1 MSIEVAALVKTY
13 GEVRA
18 VDNLTF
24 TAPSGKVTG
33 FLGPNGAGKSTT
45 MRMIIGLDHPT
56 SGCATIGGRP
66 FSDFTNPVREVGV
79 LLDAASAPS
88 RMSARTHLRWIAQAA
103 RIPRDRADEIMELVG
118 LGSAASRRIGSFSLG
133 MRQRLGIAVAILG
146 DPGTILLDEPVN
158 GLDPEGIRW
167 VRDLMRSMADEGRTV
182 LISSHLMSETQ
193 QVADRVVVIARG
205 RLLRDMPTKELMS
218 NVPGDDT
225 RVRCN
230 DPGALSRAL
239 ERHGARV
246 RREDSAAVD
255 LFVRGV
261 TPETIG
267 EIALQS
273 HVVIHLLTPVAA
285 DLEDVFMQ
293 LTSAENLQTGRTA
306 E

>member
-103 RIPRDRADEIMELVG
+103 RIPRDRADEVMELVG

-225 RVRCN
+225 LVRCN